1 MDKNTIASNI
11 HYLNEEREK
20 LWERLTRLE
29 KEIDKKTSD
38 FEKDAKQSS
47 RKASEY
53 RNKSNEAKDLVIQYA
68 EISAGKLR
76 EAKTSLTN
84 IKSIET
90 KSEGG
95 FQKIEKF
102 NIDLESRAENIENIL
117 KVLEENF
124 ENNETFIERL
134 EALEEH
140 FDKGEEINGKIET
153 LQKSIQSKKRDIDTL
168 YRELFGYTE
177 TETNEE
183 GVEIET
189 KVEGLKDQIQS
200 TYETLEEDLSKLEK
214 DVSIIRRDT
223 LNNYNYFISEK
234 EKDYDSKQTN
244 WDNDYNSVLSK
255 INKLLPNALTT
266 GLSYAYSEKKDRE
279 IEDSKK
285 FASTFRIAALGLAG
299 VSLIPFV
306 LSVFFIFEKRTLIEV
321 IEYSPRFVLAII
333 PLYIPV
339 LWIAYSANK
348 KLNLS
353 KRLIEEYTHKEV
365 LSKTFEGLSHQIN
378 SIDDEEVSNDL
389 KIKLLYNILS
399 VSSEN
404 PGKLISDYN
413 KSDHPLMDA
422 LEKSAN
428 LSDAVDKLEKIPGLS
443 KITRILENKS
453 KKILKEQADKVDS
466 TLGEIMEETIENE

>member
-1 MDKNTIASNI
+1 MSKNDIE
-11 HYLNEEREK
+11 YLNNERLK
-20 LWERLTRLE
+20 LWDRLTQLE
-29 KEIDKKTSD
+29 VEIEKKTSD

-53 RNKSNEAKDLVIQYA
+53 RNKSNEAKDLTIQNA
-68 EISAGKLR
+68 EISATKLK
-76 EAKTSLTN
+76 EAKVCLTN

-90 KSEGG
+90 KSETS

-102 NIDLESRAENIENIL
+102 NNDIESRSKNIESNLI
-117 KVLEENF
+117 VLEENF

-134 EALEEH
+134 ETLEEH
-140 FDKGEEINGKIET
+140 FEKGEEINSKIET
-153 LQKSIQSKKRDIDTL
+153 LQKSIQSKKRDIDNL
-168 YRELFGYTE
+168 YRELFGYVE

-183 GVEIET
+183 GEEIET
-189 KVEGLKDQIQS
+189 KVEGLKDQMQS
-200 TYETLEEDLSKLEK
+200 TYESVEEDLSKLEK
-214 DVSIIRRDT
+214 DITNIRRET
-223 LNNYNYFISEK
+223 LNSYNEFIAEK
-234 EKDYDSKQTN
+234 EAKYQEKENKWNS
-244 WDNDYNSVLSK
+244 DYNSVLNK

-285 FASTFRIAALGLAG
+285 FSSTFRIAALGLAG

-306 LSVFFIFEKRTLIEV
+306 LSILFIFEKRTLIEV
-321 IEYSPRFVLAII
+321 IGYSPRFVLAII

-428 LSDAVDKLEKIPGLS
+428 LSDAVEKLEKIPGLS

-466 TLGEIMEETIENE
+466 TLGEIVEETIENE

>member
-1 MDKNTIASNI
+1 MDKNTIANNI
-11 HYLNEEREK
+11 DYLNNERLK
-20 LWERLTRLE
+20 VWERLIQLE
-29 KEIDKKTSD
+29 EEINKKTSD

-53 RNKSNEAKDLVIQYA
+53 RNKSSEAKDVAVQNA
-68 EISAGKLR
+68 EISASKVKDAR
-76 EAKTSLTN
+76 VCLTN

-90 KSEGG
+90 KSESS
-95 FQKIEKF
+95 FEKIEKF
-102 NIDLESRAENIENIL
+102 SSDVQSRSQKIESNL
-117 KVLEENF
+117 VLLEENF
-124 ENNETFIERL
+124 ENNDEFVERL
-134 EALEEH
+134 ETLEGH
-140 FDKGEEINGKIET
+140 FDKGQEIYSKIET
-153 LQKSIQSKKRDIDTL
+153 LQKSIQSKKRDIDNL
-168 YRELFGYTE
+168 HRELFGYIE
-177 TETNEE
+177 NETNEE

-189 KVEGLKDQIQS
+189 KVEGLKEQIQS
-200 TYETLEEDLSKLEK
+200 TYEGLEEGFSNLEK
-214 DVSIIRRDT
+214 DVTNIRRET
-223 LNNYNYFISEK
+223 LAKYNEFIAQK
-234 EKDYDSKQTN
+234 ETSYQVKESKWN
-244 WDNDYNSVLSK
+244 SDYNSVLNK

-266 GLSYAYSEKKDRE
+266 GLSYAYSEKKERE
-279 IEDSKK
+279 IEDSAK
-285 FASTFRIAALGLAG
+285 FAITFKTATLGLAL
-299 VSLIPFV
+299 VSLIPFG
-306 LSVFFIFEKRTLIEV
+306 LSVFFIFEKKTLLEV

-348 KLNLS
+348 KVNLS

-428 LSDAVDKLEKIPGLS
+428 LSDAVERLEKIPGFS
-443 KITRILENKS
+443 KLARILDNKS
-453 KKILKEQADKVDS
+453 KRILKEQADKVDS
-466 TLGEIMEETIENE
+466 TLGEIVEETLETE